1 MFDCSKIILME
12 LKDFKC
18 YESQMG
24 YDRREINPSL
34 LGTENDGFEERDF
47 NLQKHTGIWQ
57 VGVLL

>member
-1 MFDCSKIILME
+1 ME

-34 LGTENDGFEERDF
+34 LGTTARTENDGFEERDF

-57 VGVLL
+57 VGVIL